1 LLYDE
6 IKHAY
11 DEMQALEKLKS
22 NFIAIASHEL
32 RTPLGLILGHATYMD
47 DMLQDPELKSQL
59 GVIIRSANRLK
70 SIIED
75 LSNVNNYQSGVTH
88 IRRRTISINQLIA
101 RVVSLPPLRRRKHIR
116 LLRKYQRRVT
126 SRRG

>member
-1 LLYDE
+1 
-6 IKHAY
+6 
-11 DEMQALEKLKS
+11 
-22 NFIAIASHEL
+22 
-32 RTPLGLILGHATYMD
+32 MD

-59 GVIIRSANRLK
+59 DVIIRSANRLK

-101 RVVSLPPLRRRKHIR
+101 RVAQAFHLFAEEKHIR
-116 LLRKYQRRVT
+116 LITQVPKDELLLDGDEEKIMIALNNLIKNALTFTDQVVVLLEPKTLRLYPN
-126 SRRG
+126 